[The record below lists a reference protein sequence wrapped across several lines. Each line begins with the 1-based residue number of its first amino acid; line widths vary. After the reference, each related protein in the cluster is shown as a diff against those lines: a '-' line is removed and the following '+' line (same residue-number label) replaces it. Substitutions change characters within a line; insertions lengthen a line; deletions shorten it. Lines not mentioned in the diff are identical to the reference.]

1 MQQSQTVLSAL
12 LDRRPE
18 YVRVQAVIIT
28 ELELGDIERQIF
40 LGFTGIY
47 GDRVTVTGVYGDM
60 IHIAE
65 YQRAQ
70 TFHGAVNSAIRIMS
84 P

>member
-1 MQQSQTVLSAL
+1 MIHIA
-12 LDRRPE
+12 E
-18 YVRVQAVIIT
+18 YQRYT
-28 ELELGDIERQIF
+28 FDLR
-40 LGFTGIY
+40 IY
-47 GDRVTVTGVYGDM
+47 RIYRIYGDM